1 MNRWS
6 NFTDSEIYMLKR
18 MTIESSFEIM
28 IDSNYDERQ
37 KKLHADL
44 MNELTRE
51 DADRMH
57 KTKEE
62 D

>member
-28 IDSNYDERQ
+28 IYSNYDEQQ

-44 MNELTRE
+44 MNELTKE
-51 DADRMH
+51 DADRIYRA
-57 KTKEE
+57 KE